1 MVPAPARATPTFSV
15 VPAGGHPRRASG
27 LVRVPE
33 PVAVMVGQLAQGGS
47 ERQLYSF
54 LAHHDPAR
62 WAPILYVSG
71 ELGFWEE
78 PIRSLGVPI
87 VLLRG
92 NAAAKL
98 AQFRAA
104 CRKCRPACFFSWSS
118 YTNPYGLALTGM
130 GVRRIGSFRNAGF
143 ADLPERFRGLWSRAS
158 LAGLAIA
165 VCNSRETRQTLL
177 PRVSKAQQAV
187 YVPNGVE
194 APLARQSAA
203 WRREWRARLGLGESE
218 ILVVGVGRLA
228 PQKNFARFLD
238 VIALVRA
245 RVPVRAVIAGD
256 DMGCRPDLEVRAA
269 KLRDAV
275 TFAGLVPDARELI
288 CAADV
293 FLLTSDHEG
302 MPNVLLEAMSAGV
315 PCVTTRVNAV
325 GDLVCHGET
334 GLVAGHDAGELADH
348 VARLAIDGKLRRRI
362 GARARAVVMRDHD
375 PAVVAA
381 RLWRLCEPPPSGR
394 A

>member
-1 MVPAPARATPTFSV
+1 MAAAPAVST
-15 VPAGGHPRRASG
+15 VPAGGRPRSASG
-27 LVRVPE
+27 LVRAPE
-33 PVAVMVGQLAQGGS
+33 PIAVMVGQLAQGGS
-47 ERQLYSF
+47 ERQLYAF
-54 LAHHDPAR
+54 LAHRDPAR
-62 WAPILYVSG
+62 WAPVLYVSG

-92 NAAAKL
+92 SAAAKM
-98 AQFRAA
+98 ARFRAA
-104 CRKCRPACFFSWSS
+104 CRAHRPACFFSWSS

-130 GVRRIGSFRNAGF
+130 GVRRVGSFRNAGF
-143 ADLPERFRGLWSRAS
+143 ADLPERFRGLWSKAS
-158 LAGLAIA
+158 LAGLSIA

-177 PRVSKAQQAV
+177 TRGSTAQQAV

-194 APLARQSAA
+194 TPPAMQAAA
-203 WRREWRARLGLGESE
+203 WRREWRARFGLGESE

-245 RVPVRAVIAGD
+245 RAPVRAVIAGE

-269 KLRDAV
+269 RLGDTV
-275 TFAGLVPDARELI
+275 TFAGRVPDARELI

-334 GLVAGHDAGELADH
+334 GLVAGHDAGELADY
-348 VARLAIDGKLRRRI
+348 VARLATDGSLRRRI
-362 GARARAVVMRDHD
+362 GARARAAVMRDHD
-375 PAVVAA
+375 PAAVAA
-381 RLWRLCEPPPSGR
+381 RLWELCEPSPSGR

>member
-1 MVPAPARATPTFSV
+1 MVAAPTVSVAPAGRR
-15 VPAGGHPRRASG
+15 PRPASG

-33 PVAVMVGQLAQGGS
+33 PIAVMVGQLAQGGS

-54 LAHHDPAR
+54 LAHRDPAR
-62 WAPILYVSG
+62 WAPVLYVSG
-71 ELGFWEE
+71 ELGFWEG

-87 VLLRG
+87 VLLSG
-92 NAAAKL
+92 NAAAKMVR
-98 AQFRAA
+98 FRAA
-104 CRKCRPACFFSWSS
+104 CRERRPACFFSWSS
-118 YTNPYGLALTGM
+118 YTNPYGLALAGM

-158 LAGLAIA
+158 LAGLSVA
-165 VCNSRETRQTLL
+165 VCNSRETRETLL
-177 PRVSKAQQAV
+177 AHASASQRAV

-194 APLARQSAA
+194 VPPASQSAV

-238 VIALVRA
+238 VIALVGARA
-245 RVPVRAVIAGD
+245 PVRAVIAGE
-256 DMGCRPDLEVRAA
+256 DMGCRPELEARAA
-269 KLRDAV
+269 RLGKAV
-275 TFAGLVPDARELI
+275 TFAGRVPDARELI

-315 PCVTTRVNAV
+315 ACVTTRVNAV
-325 GDLVCHGET
+325 GDVVRHGET

-348 VARLAIDGKLRRRI
+348 VARLVLDGTSRRRI
-362 GARARAVVMRDHD
+362 GANAREAVLRGHD
-375 PAVVAA
+375 PSVVAA
-381 RLWRLCEPPPSGR
+381 RLWDLCEPPLFGR

>member
-1 MVPAPARATPTFSV
+1 MAAPPAISV
-15 VPAGGHPRRASG
+15 VPAGGRPRSASS
-27 LVRVPE
+27 LVCAPE
-33 PVAVMVGQLAQGGS
+33 PIAVMVGQLAQGGS

-54 LAHHDPAR
+54 LAHRDPAR
-62 WAPILYVSG
+62 WAPVLYVSG
-71 ELGFWEE
+71 ELGFWKE
-78 PIRSLGVPI
+78 PIHTLGVPI

-92 NAAAKL
+92 HAAAKM
-98 AQFRAA
+98 ARFRAA
-104 CRKCRPACFFSWSS
+104 CRERRPTCFFSWSS

-158 LAGLAIA
+158 LAGLSVA
-165 VCNSRETRQTLL
+165 VCNSRETCQTLQT
-177 PRVSKAQQAV
+177 RVSTAQSAV

-194 APLARQSAA
+194 APLASQLAA
-203 WRREWRARLGLGESE
+203 WRREWRARFGLGESE

-238 VIALVRA
+238 VIALVEARA
-245 RVPVRAVIAGD
+245 PVRAVIAGE
-256 DMGCRPDLEVRAA
+256 DMGCRPDLELRAA
-269 KLRDAV
+269 RLGATV
-275 TFAGLVPDARELI
+275 TFAGRVPDARELI

-293 FLLTSDHEG
+293 FLLTSDYEG

-325 GDLVCHGET
+325 GDLVCHGKT

-348 VARLAIDGKLRRRI
+348 VARLATDGNLRRRI
-362 GARARAVVMRDHD
+362 SARARAAVMRDHD
-375 PAVVAA
+375 PAAVASQ
-381 RLWRLCEPPPSGR
+381 LWGLCEPPPSGR